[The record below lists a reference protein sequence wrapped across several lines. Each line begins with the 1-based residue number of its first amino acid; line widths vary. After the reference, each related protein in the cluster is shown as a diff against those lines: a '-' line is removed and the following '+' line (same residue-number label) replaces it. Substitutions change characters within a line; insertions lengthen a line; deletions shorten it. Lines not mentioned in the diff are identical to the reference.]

1 MKSRIR
7 QFLTPGWVLT
17 AVVCVAFAYLAFTV
31 LAPWQLGKNEATQ
44 ERNDQL
50 RHAFEVDPV
59 DASELFPDQGELAE
73 GTEWRRVTMTGE
85 YLPDSDVLLRNRP
98 VDGTPATH
106 ALTAFRADDG
116 TLYLVNRGFETP
128 ADGGIPAMDAAPSG
142 EVEILGYA
150 RRSEIV
156 PENPPLEGGPDEPTQ
171 VYGINVDQVGD
182 IMGLDLHQDYV
193 QLADDQPGALRAIP
207 LPALES
213 GPYLAYG
220 IQWIFFGLMAP
231 AALAWFI
238 FAEARERRRDREEQE
253 ALLHSSLDD
262 AAAPAPVVPAAS
274 DADADATGETTAE
287 RVTSDGALADR
298 VFVDDGA
305 ADAPVAVDTRPE
317 PAAEPSTVGERS
329 VNEADEAAAELRARR
344 LAARY
349 GDSGHRGRRRKG
361 HGLDGERF

>member
-59 DASELFPDQGELAE
+59 DASELFPDSGELAE
-73 GTEWRRVTMTGE
+73 GTEWRRVTLNGE

-128 ADGGIPAMDAAPSG
+128 SDGGIPDMDKAPSG
-142 EVEILGYA
+142 EVELLGYA
-150 RRSEIV
+150 RRGEML
-156 PENPPLEGGPDEPTQ
+156 PERPPLEGGPGEPTQ
-171 VYGINVDQVGD
+171 VYGLNTDQVGD
-182 IMGLDLHQDYV
+182 VMGLDLHADYV
-193 QLADDQPGALRAIP
+193 QLAEDQPGGLRSIP
-207 LPALES
+207 LPTLET

-231 AALAWFI
+231 GALIWFI
-238 FAEARERRRDREEQE
+238 YAEARERRRDREEQE
-253 ALLHSSLDD
+253 AALRTSLDDGSAAASSAVPAAATGAPLGGTVDVVKHEGDRD
-262 AAAPAPVVPAAS
+262 AAAP
-274 DADADATGETTAE
+274 
-287 RVTSDGALADR
+287 
-298 VFVDDGA
+298 
-305 ADAPVAVDTRPE
+305 E
-317 PAAEPSTVGERS
+317 PAAPSGDAAQ
-329 VNEADEAAAELRARR
+329 ADAAPEGRAPVDPAEERARR
-344 LAARY
+344 MAARY
-349 GDSGHRGRRRKG
+349 GDSGHKGRRRRG

>member
-44 ERNDQL
+44 ARNDQL

-59 DASELFPDQGELAE
+59 DASELFPDGGELAE
-73 GTEWRRVTMTGE
+73 GTEWRRVTLNGE

-128 ADGGIPAMDAAPSG
+128 SDGGIPDMDKAPSG
-142 EVEILGYA
+142 EVELLGYA
-150 RRSEIV
+150 RRGEML
-156 PENPPLEGGPDEPTQ
+156 PERPPLEGGPGEPTQ
-171 VYGINVDQVGD
+171 VYGLNTDQVGD
-182 IMGLDLHQDYV
+182 VMGLDLHADYV
-193 QLADDQPGALRAIP
+193 QLAEGQPGGLRSIP
-207 LPALES
+207 LPTLET

-231 AALAWFI
+231 GALIWFI
-238 FAEARERRRDREEQE
+238 YAEARERRRDREEQE
-253 ALLHSSLDD
+253 AALRTSLDDGSAAASSAVPVAATGAPLGGTVGVVKHEGDRD
-262 AAAPAPVVPAAS
+262 AAAP
-274 DADADATGETTAE
+274 
-287 RVTSDGALADR
+287 
-298 VFVDDGA
+298 
-305 ADAPVAVDTRPE
+305 E
-317 PAAEPSTVGERS
+317 PAAPSGDAAQ
-329 VNEADEAAAELRARR
+329 ADAAPEGRAPVDPAEERARR
-344 LAARY
+344 MAARY
-349 GDSGHRGRRRKG
+349 GDSGHKGRRRRG